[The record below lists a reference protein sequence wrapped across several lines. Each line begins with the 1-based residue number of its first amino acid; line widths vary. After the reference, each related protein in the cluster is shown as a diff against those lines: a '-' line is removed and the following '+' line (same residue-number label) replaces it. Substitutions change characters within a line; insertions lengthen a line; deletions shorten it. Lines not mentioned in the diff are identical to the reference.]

1 MLVSSPVSASLGDGI
16 SLLLLFTGG
25 AGMTTW
31 VRSGGNIGLPGFF
44 LMAFCLGSPFS
55 LARADVSFKLRAL

>member
-1 MLVSSPVSASLGDGI
+1 MVVSSPVSASLGGGI
-16 SLLLLFTGG
+16 SLLLLFTGESR
-25 AGMTTW
+25 MTAC
-31 VRSGGNIGLPGFF
+31 VRSGGNIELPGFF

>member
-1 MLVSSPVSASLGDGI
+1 MLVSSPVSASLGGGI
-16 SLLLLFTGG
+16 SSLLLFTGG
-25 AGMTTW
+25 AGMTAC

-55 LARADVSFKLRAL
+55 LARVDVSFKLRVL

>member
-1 MLVSSPVSASLGDGI
+1 MLMSSPVSASLGDGT
-16 SLLLLFTGG
+16 SLLLLFTDG
-25 AGMTTW
+25 AGMTTC
-31 VRSGGNIGLPGFF
+31 VCSGGNLEVPGFF